1 MKDLADLAGDEDA
14 VQAKR
19 VDLLLAL
26 TLALVA
32 MAVVFLGSLEG
43 VGVSTDS
50 RYYLGAAQ
58 KALSLGWTQAVDSTG
73 HFPPLYPWALA
84 IMGGVTGELEQGAR
98 WLHILC
104 AGVLVFCLCRICL
117 NAMPG
122 EIPFKWSRAVLGLAV
137 LALIFADD
145 FIRLFVYVLSEPLF
159 MTMVMGSG
167 LFLQRTQMKG
177 SRLNWVFA
185 GLLLGLAT
193 LVRHAGLFLLPPA
206 LVWGALTVPGKLKDR
221 VLPGGLFLGAAALP
235 LLLHKLMFAST
246 GSRSLAFHW
255 PGPEHWHDF
264 GQTVAAWFLPYRL
277 ALPVVGWGLALVLV
291 LAGCEIW
298 RRWLATV
305 FSRER
310 KPCGGAGASVMW
322 AIGSALF
329 YMGMV
334 IVTVMLI
341 DFDTPLDYRLLF
353 PVHVLVMICLSLGLA
368 LCYRLPGKWR
378 SLILIGLLFC
388 FAGQFLKGA
397 KTVRIF
403 ATQGIGIGG
412 KAMRSS
418 TALAYVRNLPETMP
432 VVSNKPEVIHELLGR
447 ACDLLPLKNDR
458 MTMKPN
464 EKLVDELKALA
475 NSKGLLV
482 WFTETK
488 RVYLPGIE
496 EIGTYSEL
504 EKLPASDDKVLLYM
518 VRPAANP

>member
-1 MKDLADLAGDEDA
+1 MKDLADSAGDKHA
-14 VQAKR
+14 VLAR
-19 VDLLLAL
+19 RADLLLSLA
-26 TLALVA
+26 LALVA
-32 MAVVFLGSLEG
+32 VAVVFLGSLEG
-43 VGVSTDS
+43 VGISTDS
-50 RYYLGAAQ
+50 RYYLGAAH
-58 KALSLGWTQAVDSTG
+58 KALSLGWTQAVDPTG
-73 HFPPLYPWALA
+73 HFPPLYPWCLA
-84 IMGGVTGELEQGAR
+84 TMGAMTGELEQGAR
-98 WLHILC
+98 LLHVLC

-122 EIPFKWSRAVLGLAV
+122 GIPFKWSRVVLGLAV
-137 LALIFADD
+137 LTLIFADD

-177 SRLNWVFA
+177 GRLNWVCA

-206 LVWGALTVPGKLKDR
+206 LIWVVLTVPGKLKER
-221 VLPGGLFLGAAALP
+221 VLPASLFLGAAALP

-277 ALPVVGWGLALVLV
+277 AFPVVGWGLALVLV

-298 RRWLATV
+298 RRWLCIA

-310 KPCGGAGASVMW
+310 KPAGGAGESVMW
-322 AIGSALF
+322 ATGSAIF
-329 YMGMV
+329 YLGLV

-353 PVHVLVMICLSLGLA
+353 PVHVLAMVCLSLGLA
-368 LCYRLPGKWR
+368 NCYRLPGKWR
-378 SLILIGLLFC
+378 SLVLIGLLLC
-388 FAGQFLKGA
+388 FGGQLLKGV
-397 KTVRIF
+397 KTVQIF

-412 KAMRSS
+412 KAMRAS
-418 TALAYVRNLPETMP
+418 TAIAYVRNLADTMH
-432 VVSNKPEVIHELLGR
+432 VVSNKPEVIQELLGR
-447 ACDLLPLKNDR
+447 SCDLVPLRTDR

-464 EKLVDELKALA
+464 EKLGDELKALA
-475 NSKGLLV
+475 SRKSLLV

-488 RVYLPGIE
+488 RVYLPSVE
-496 EIGTYSEL
+496 EIGTYAEL
-504 EKLPASDDKVLLYM
+504 EKLPASDDKVILYV
-518 VRPAANP
+518 VRPAAQP